1 MKKAMTVLEYVVM
14 ILFTVGATLFL
25 STFIVRPAE
34 VNGSSMYPTLQ
45 DKEKVL
51 TNVFEAIFFKPE
63 RFDIVVVKTESNQ
76 EWVKRVIALPNETI
90 EVKNNILYINNQKI
104 EQPFLESNV
113 ITNDFGKVTLK
124 EDEYFVMGDNR
135 EHSSDSRTLISSG
148 KHFKK
153 SQIIS
158 RHAYVYYPLNRMRV
172 LK

>member
-1 MKKAMTVLEYVVM
+1 MKKIMTFLEYAIMVLLTIGVA
-14 ILFTVGATLFL
+14 LFF
-25 STFIVRPAE
+25 STFVIRPAE
-34 VNGSSMYPTLQ
+34 VSGSSMYPTLQ

-63 RFDIVVVKTESNQ
+63 RFDIVVVKTKNNQ
-76 EWVKRVIALPNETI
+76 EWVKRVIALPNESI
-90 EVKNNILYINNQKI
+90 EVKNNVLYINDQKV
-104 EQPFLESNV
+104 EQPFLDHSV
-113 ITNDFGKVTLK
+113 ITSDFKKVVLK

-135 EHSSDSRTLISSG
+135 EHSSDSRTLIATG
-148 KHFKK
+148 EHFKR